1 MEEFHVW
8 RTPAQQLYTQ
18 GKIRRGGLERF
29 GGSGRVIGPSLDLPG
44 DGWGGWQGQGRA
56 THILHLITLPD
67 TLESGVRPHSLQTS
81 EKKGLRGKVSGGW
94 LMVITTKRLVSE
106 ESC

>member
-8 RTPAQQLYTQ
+8 RTPARQLYTQ

-44 DGWGGWQGQGRA
+44 DGGRGGVGRA
-56 THILHLITLPD
+56 REERPIFSISSLFLTPLSLGCGPILCKLLRKRD
-67 TLESGVRPHSLQTS
+67 S
-81 EKKGLRGKVSGGW
+81 EVK
-94 LMVITTKRLVSE
+94 
-106 ESC
+106 

>member
-8 RTPAQQLYTQ
+8 RTPARQLYTQ

-44 DGWGGWQGQGRA
+44 DGGGGGLA
-56 THILHLITLPD
+56 GPGKSDPYSPSH
-67 TLESGVRPHSLQTS
+67 HSS
-81 EKKGLRGKVSGGW
+81 
-94 LMVITTKRLVSE
+94 
-106 ESC
+106 